1 MRNKMITGAIVALV
15 LLFAALLFWYL
26 APPDVSI
33 VNIEKPKE
41 LVIGQLG
48 DLKVTLQNSV
58 SKDVNVTINV
68 KNSFVD
74 AKGVSLKG
82 VWIVSYENLS
92 YISSNASNVTD
103 TSQKEILLKPGSSN
117 ITYMVG
123 YEVPGPQK
131 VEVDVYQQGK
141 LADSRAV
148 EINVLKPT
156 IELLLQN
163 YKSINGTNEIHS
175 VYGYLQLKGKGR
187 APGVSV
193 NISVI
198 NELTNT
204 TVSTVTRGYT
214 LSSEWERFYGPSEPL
229 VTWEYRNSTSDPVT
243 GARITTNIET
253 FAPIVVIELAKDEPS
268 TEKYVMSPVVVK
280 GKIGDRYRVV
290 VTARWVDQVVSS
302 DMKIPSPPPTYG
314 QVYPY
319 GG

>member
-1 MRNKMITGAIVALV
+1 MKNKMVAGAIAIV

-26 APPDVSI
+26 APSDVSI

-48 DLKVTLQNSV
+48 DLKITLQNSA

-68 KNSFVD
+68 KNSLVD

-92 YISSNASNVTD
+92 YISSNTSNVTD

-131 VEVDVYQQGK
+131 VEVEVYQHGK
-141 LADSRAV
+141 LADSREV

-163 YKSINGTNEIHS
+163 YKGINGTNEVHS

-187 APGVSV
+187 ATGVSV

-204 TVSTVTRGYT
+204 TVKTVTRGYS
-214 LSSEWERFYGPSEPL
+214 LRSVEYIPYSSEPL
-229 VTWEYRNSTSDPVT
+229 VTWEYRNSTYDPVT
-243 GARITTNIET
+243 GAKTTFDT
-253 FAPIVVIELAKDEPS
+253 KTYAPIVVIELAKDEPS
-268 TEKYVMSPVVVK
+268 PEKYVMSPIVIK
-280 GKIGDRYRVV
+280 CKIGDRYRVI
-290 VTARWVDQVVSS
+290 VTATWVDQVVSS
-302 DMKIPSPPPTYG
+302 EMKIPSPPATSGP
-314 QVYPY
+314 VYPY